1 MNLLTQLYRQWRCAS
16 EARRLRRLEYEA
28 FRAYMT
34 AHDVLV
40 KDELGHAWH
49 GIRKANE
56 LRGDMNE

>member
-1 MNLLTQLYRQWRCAS
+1 MNLITELYYQWRRAS

-40 KDELGHAWH
+40 KNELGHAWH
-49 GIRKANE
+49 GIRKANN
-56 LRGDMNE
+56 LRSDMNE

>member
-1 MNLLTQLYRQWRCAS
+1 MNLLTQLYRQWRRAS
-16 EARRLRRLEYEA
+16 EVRRLRCLEYEA

-40 KDELGHAWH
+40 KDELSLAWH

-56 LRGDMNE
+56 LRGDMDE